1 MLGLVVKSFHNVAD
15 VIVAVVVVGLVLG
28 IVIVLAL
35 YDTVAVALV
44 LFLGDVVVQV
54 IDGGDVVVVV
64 VVAADALLRHHRYFV
79 ANEIF
84 NSCQINDV
92 ILDNISLRCFF
103 LSEKPIKNS
112 ISLFDS

>member
-15 VIVAVVVVGLVLG
+15 VIVAVVVVGLVLD

-35 YDTVAVALV
+35 YDTVALV
-44 LFLGDVVVQV
+44 LFLGDVVVRV

-79 ANEIF
+79 ANENF
-84 NSCQINDV
+84 HSCQINDV
-92 ILDNISLRCFF
+92 ILDNISSRCFF